1 MKLLGAS
8 VNLGTLATG
17 AGIVL
22 LTPIVVPVI
31 AGVLKPVAKSII
43 KGGLIAYEQA
53 KSATAETMETLEDL
67 AAEAKSEL
75 SDKGGSS
82 AKPKKVSAK
91 GAKA

>member
-1 MKLLGAS
+1 MKILGAS
-8 VNLGTLATG
+8 VNLGTLAAG

-31 AGVLKPVAKSII
+31 AGVLKPVAKSVI

-75 SDKGGSS
+75 GEKSGST
-82 AKPKKVSAK
+82 KKVASK